1 MSRSADQ
8 LEHEV
13 EAARDRL
20 GTTLAQLSSRLNTAN
35 LAEDLTGTRD
45 PESALGLTAERLTGA
60 VRLNPIPVLLIGA
73 GFAFLVYDAVR
84 REAERRRLR
93 VLSEG
98 PASRRPLDGTLP
110 GNHPDRLEDKLDE
123 ALEETFPGSDPVSV
137 KITK

>member
-1 MSRSADQ
+1 MSKSADQ
-8 LEHEV
+8 LEYEV
-13 EAARDRL
+13 EAARGSL
-20 GTTLAQLSSRLNTAN
+20 ETTLADLSARFNQSS
-35 LAEDLTGTRD
+35 LAEDLLGIRD
-45 PESALGLTAERLTGA
+45 PGGLTPAAERLAGM

-93 VLSEG
+93 VLSEEAV
-98 PASRRPLDGTLP
+98 PRRSLDGTLP

-123 ALEETFPGSDPVSV
+123 ALEEIFPGSDPVSV